1 MWQNISNSVL
11 FISHFSN
18 NLFSASLNLSFI
30 CLVNQRKTE
39 NQRFSSFLMSLALGF
54 TLLLFWGWG
63 ERVEVWVWGC
73 VGGGG
78 DSIDVRKI
86 LFYFLAIHKL
96 SQISL
101 KYLSNIFMISRF
113 FLTVFLFSITQ
124 MFVYWWKVVYDIPA
138 KSFKQRFRQLVLFM
152 NAFCNAFFLTDP
164 HYLQEIVSILKKNE
178 SPKVNADL
186 FIYLFIYLFGVVVG
200 DPNYHAYFGE
210 LKKSWVQHWNIFNT
224 FLAFC

>member
-39 NQRFSSFLMSLALGF
+39 NQRFSCFLMSLALGF
-54 TLLLFWGWG
+54 RLLLFWGEGEGWG
-63 ERVEVWVWGC
+63 WGC
-73 VGGGG
+73 GNVGGGG
-78 DSIDVRKI
+78 GSIDVRKI
-86 LFYFLAIHKL
+86 LFYLLAIHKL
-96 SQISL
+96 SEISL

-124 MFVYWWKVVYDIPA
+124 MFLYWWKVVYDMPA

-152 NAFCNAFFLTDP
+152 NAFCNAFFFNRSPLP
-164 HYLQEIVSILKKNE
+164 SRNCFYFEKKW
-178 SPKVNADL
+178 
-186 FIYLFIYLFGVVVG
+186 I
-200 DPNYHAYFGE
+200 
-210 LKKSWVQHWNIFNT
+210 T
-224 FLAFC
+224 